1 MLPLELGKCSCLVR
15 LSFPP
20 AFAVNVV
27 FMVSGV
33 RHDGW
38 DEAFEAAA
46 GALTGVG
53 WIR

>member
-1 MLPLELGKCSCLVR
+1 MNGVALVAWYQ
-15 LSFPP
+15 P

-33 RHDGW
+33 RHDGR

-53 WIR
+53 YKVRSVRL